1 MKNTIET
8 IRRKY
13 RGFKKGAEDALAVR
27 DQVHLALEEARKEG
41 NDGIAEEL
49 EEMLMD
55 LEFSIQESKC

>member
-13 RGFKKGAEDALAVR
+13 RSFKKGAEDALAVR
-27 DQVHLALEEARKEG
+27 DQVHLALEATRKEG

-49 EEMLMD
+49 EDMLMD